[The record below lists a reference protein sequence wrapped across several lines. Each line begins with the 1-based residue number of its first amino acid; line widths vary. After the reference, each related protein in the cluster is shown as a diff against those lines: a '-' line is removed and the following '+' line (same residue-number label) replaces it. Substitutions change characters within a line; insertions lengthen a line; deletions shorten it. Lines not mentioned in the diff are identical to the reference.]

1 VLPYDRPCKNRQ
13 LKAEQT
19 SPKRRYLCRVI
30 FVRLISFNLKNESRF
45 GIANDEGV
53 IDLSH
58 RTNFGN
64 LSSALCDL
72 AKIQSFEDASPD
84 HSWESISFD
93 IPIPHQR
100 RLLCAGLNYHKKYPL
115 GGEVKPP
122 QQPVYFNKPP
132 GSLVPHNG
140 QLLRPIASVQLD
152 YEIELA
158 VIIGRSG
165 RHISESDALNY
176 VAGYTILNDG
186 SVRDWQRHGVAAG
199 KNFYHSGSCGPWIV
213 TGDQIPE
220 PSDLSVITRVN
231 GEERQNAG
239 VDEMIF
245 SVQELI
251 SYMSQIMPLEP
262 GDMIATGS
270 PEGTGGSMEP
280 QVWLTE
286 GDVIEFEIP
295 QIGILANTVVNET
308 I

>member
-1 VLPYDRPCKNRQ
+1 M
-13 LKAEQT
+13 
-19 SPKRRYLCRVI
+19 
-30 FVRLISFNLKNESRF
+30 RLLSFTLNQESRF
-45 GIANDEGV
+45 GIATDDGV
-53 IDLSH
+53 VDLSH
-58 RTNFGN
+58 RTSFPDLN
-64 LSSALCDL
+64 SALSDL
-72 AKIQSFEDASPD
+72 DQVRTFEDIAPD

-93 IPIPHQR
+93 IPVPNQR
-100 RLLCAGLNYHKKYPL
+100 RVLCAGLNYHKKYPL

-122 QQPVYFNKPP
+122 KQPVYFNKPP

-140 QLLRPIASVQLD
+140 QLIRPIASVQLD
-152 YEIELA
+152 YEVELA
-158 VIIGRSG
+158 VIIGQAG
-165 RHISESDALNY
+165 RHISESAALDH

-199 KNFYHSGSCGPWIV
+199 KNFFHSGSCGPWIM
-213 TGDQIPE
+213 TSDQIPE
-220 PSDLSVITRVN
+220 PSNLTVITRVN
-231 GEERQNAG
+231 GEQRQNAG

-262 GDMIATGS
+262 GDIIATGS

-280 QVWLTE
+280 QVWLAD

-295 QIGILANTVVNET
+295 DIGILANTVIDET

>member
-1 VLPYDRPCKNRQ
+1 M
-13 LKAEQT
+13 
-19 SPKRRYLCRVI
+19 
-30 FVRLISFNLKNESRF
+30 RLLSFTVNQESRF
-45 GIANDEGV
+45 GIATDDGV
-53 IDLSH
+53 VDLSH
-58 RTNFGN
+58 RTSFPDLN
-64 LSSALCDL
+64 SALSDL
-72 AKIQSFEDASPD
+72 DQVRTFEDIAPD

-93 IPIPHQR
+93 IPVPNQR
-100 RLLCAGLNYHKKYPL
+100 RVLCAGLNYHKKYPL

-122 QQPVYFNKPP
+122 KQPVYFNKPP

-152 YEIELA
+152 YEVELA
-158 VIIGRSG
+158 VIIGRAG
-165 RHISESDALNY
+165 RHISESAALDH

-199 KNFYHSGSCGPWIV
+199 KNFFHSGSCGPWIV
-213 TGDQIPE
+213 TSDQIPE
-220 PSDLSVITRVN
+220 PSNLSVITRVN
-231 GEERQNAG
+231 GEQRQNAG

-262 GDMIATGS
+262 GDIIATGS

-280 QVWLTE
+280 QVWLTD

-295 QIGILANTVVNET
+295 TVGILANTVVDET

>member
-1 VLPYDRPCKNRQ
+1 M
-13 LKAEQT
+13 
-19 SPKRRYLCRVI
+19 
-30 FVRLISFNLKNESRF
+30 RLLSFTLNQESRF
-45 GIANDEGV
+45 GIATDDGV
-53 IDLSH
+53 VDLSH
-58 RTNFGN
+58 RTSFPDLN
-64 LSSALCDL
+64 SALGDPD
-72 AKIQSFEDASPD
+72 QVRTFEDVAPD

-93 IPIPHQR
+93 IPVPNQR
-100 RLLCAGLNYHKKYPL
+100 RVLCAGLNYHKKYPL

-122 QQPVYFNKPP
+122 KQPVYFNKPP

-140 QLLRPIASVQLD
+140 QLIRPIASVQLD
-152 YEIELA
+152 YEVELA
-158 VIIGRSG
+158 VIIGRAG
-165 RHISESDALNY
+165 RHISESAALDH

-199 KNFYHSGSCGPWIV
+199 KNFFHSGSCGPWIV
-213 TGDQIPE
+213 TSDQIPE

-231 GEERQNAG
+231 GEQRQNAG

-262 GDMIATGS
+262 GDIIATGS

-280 QVWLTE
+280 QVWLTD

-295 QIGILANTVVNET
+295 AVGILANTVVDET

>member
-1 VLPYDRPCKNRQ
+1 M
-13 LKAEQT
+13 
-19 SPKRRYLCRVI
+19 
-30 FVRLISFNLKNESRF
+30 RLLSFTLNQESRF
-45 GIANDEGV
+45 GIATDDGV
-53 IDLSH
+53 VDLSH
-58 RTNFGN
+58 RTSFPDLN
-64 LSSALCDL
+64 SALSDL
-72 AKIQSFEDASPD
+72 DQVRTFEDIAPD

-93 IPIPHQR
+93 IPVPNQR
-100 RLLCAGLNYHKKYPL
+100 RVLCAGLNYHKKYPL

-122 QQPVYFNKPP
+122 KQPVYFNKPP

-152 YEIELA
+152 YEVELA
-158 VIIGRSG
+158 VIIGRAG
-165 RHISESDALNY
+165 RHISESAALDH

-199 KNFYHSGSCGPWIV
+199 KNFFHSGSCGPWIV
-213 TGDQIPE
+213 TCDQIPE
-220 PSDLSVITRVN
+220 PSDLSVSTRVN
-231 GEERQNAG
+231 GEQRQNAG

-262 GDMIATGS
+262 GDIIATGS

-280 QVWLTE
+280 QVWLTD

-295 QIGILANTVVNET
+295 TVGILANTVVDET

>member
-1 VLPYDRPCKNRQ
+1 M
-13 LKAEQT
+13 
-19 SPKRRYLCRVI
+19 
-30 FVRLISFNLKNESRF
+30 RLLSFTLNHDSRF
-45 GIANDEGV
+45 GIATDDGV

-58 RTNFGN
+58 RMGFSDLN
-64 LSSALCDL
+64 SALSDL
-72 AKIQSFEDASPD
+72 DQVRAFEDVSPD
-84 HSWESISFD
+84 HSWDSISFD
-93 IPIPHQR
+93 IPVPNQR
-100 RLLCAGLNYHKKYPL
+100 RVLCAGLNYHKKYPL

-122 QQPVYFNKPP
+122 KQPVYFNKPP

-140 QLLRPIASVQLD
+140 QLIRPIASVQLD
-152 YEIELA
+152 YEVELA

-165 RHISESDALNY
+165 RHISESVALDH
-176 VAGYTILNDG
+176 VAGYTVLNDG

-199 KNFYHSGSCGPWIV
+199 KNFFQSGSCGPWIV
-213 TGDQIPE
+213 TSDQIPE
-220 PSDLSVITRVN
+220 PSNLSVMTRVN
-231 GEERQNAG
+231 GEQRQNAG

-262 GDMIATGS
+262 GDIIATGS

-280 QVWLTE
+280 QVWLTD

-295 QIGILANTVVNET
+295 AIGILANTVVDET